1 MKLLYSLSI
10 LLVLTAV
17 VPIKSANAML
27 LLTLVQPQRAMTAN
41 PTKVNEERAIYSL
54 TFTSTW
60 SESTHPGWPAGAH
73 FSPLIGATHNL
84 STTFWVSGTL
94 ASPGIEQMAERGGT
108 TLLRQEI
115 GNAGS
120 HVLETISGPGLGTS
134 PATVTIS
141 QVTVSREHPLV
152 TLVTMI
158 APSPDWFVGVH
169 DLSLLDEEGRW
180 QDSLTV
186 TLYPY
191 DAGTDNGSEYTSSD
205 AEATPHQP
213 ITTLRGQS
221 PFSSEPIGSFHFQ
234 RIWVNYVPLIA
245 K

>member
-10 LLVLTAV
+10 LILLTAV
-17 VPIKSANAML
+17 VPFKSANAMVSL
-27 LLTLVQPQRAMTAN
+27 EPQRAMTATL
-41 PTKVNEERAIYSL
+41 TKGNEERALYSV

-60 SESTHPGWPAGAH
+60 SESTHPGLPIGAH

-84 STTFWVSGTL
+84 STTFWISRTL
-94 ASPGIEQMAERGGT
+94 ASLGIEQMAERGGT
-108 TLLRQEI
+108 SLLRQEI
-115 GNAGS
+115 SNAGS
-120 HVLETISGPGLGTS
+120 HVLETISGPGVGTS
-134 PATVTIS
+134 PATVTIP
-141 QVTVSREHPLV
+141 QVTVSREHPLL

-169 DLSLLDEEGRW
+169 DLSLLDEAGRW

-191 DAGTDNGSEYTSSD
+191 DAGTDDGSEYTSSD

-213 ITTLRGQS
+213 IATLRGQS

-234 RIWVNYVPLIA
+234 RVWVNYSPLIA